1 MTSGSYSLIKLWG
14 WPKKFNLNKLFG
26 QPNTI
31 KKHKGRTEPSESPGA
46 YMHLTVKTGYSWAVL
61 PQ

>member
-26 QPNTI
+26 QPSTI
-31 KKHKGRTEPSESPGA
+31 KKHKGRMEPSESPGA
-46 YMHLTVKTGYSWAVL
+46 YMHLTVKTGY
-61 PQ
+61 